1 MIFQESFEP
10 TSETALDDFA
20 LKRGIVLPREY
31 RAFLLKHN
39 GGYAPN
45 DAYIHVENWNST
57 TIHTMLGLV
66 DNESESISDQR
77 LGNFSKALRRQ
88 FLQIAFDS
96 GSHMFV
102 MDLRAKNY
110 GKIYIRDHNTL
121 PKLVPV
127 VDGFGFDKYDYE
139 EATLYH
145 HIADRFTGFLAMLGP
160 DPLDE

>member
-1 MIFQESFEP
+1 MIFREPFEP
-10 TSETALDDFA
+10 TSEAALDDFA
-20 LKRGIVLPREY
+20 LKRGIVLPHEY

-45 DAYIHVENWNST
+45 DSYIRVESWNST
-57 TIHTMLGLV
+57 AIHTMLGLV
-66 DNESESISDQR
+66 DNESESISVQR
-77 LGNFSKALRRQ
+77 LGGFSKEVRRQ
-88 FLQIAFDS
+88 LLKIAFDS

-102 MDLRAKNY
+102 MDLRTKNY
-110 GKIYIRDHNTL
+110 GKIYIRDHNTP

-127 VDGFGFDKYDYE
+127 IDDFGFDKYDPE

-145 HIADRFTGFLAMLGP
+145 HIADSFTEFLAMLGP